1 MDINTVAVTGRLT
14 KDPEAKQTQSGKTVV
29 SLSVAISGFTR
40 DSVHF
45 VDVEWWPAKAEFVD
59 YFQKGNRVAISGSL
73 KQNKWEAN
81 GQSHSRLLI
90 SAQSV
95 VSLEK
100 PPARDGQY
108 PREQAPAPAP
118 ARQRFGQRR
127 EQAPPPAQQ
136 APLSQPYYPPAP
148 SAPAAQQTHG
158 GNMFSDEDIPF

>member
-45 VDVEWWPAKAEFVD
+45 VDVEWWPAKAEYVD
-59 YFQKGNRVAISGSL
+59 YFHKGNRVAISGSL
-73 KQNKWEAN
+73 KQNTWEAN
-81 GQSHSRLLI
+81 GQKHSRLLI

-108 PREQAPAPAP
+108 QQEQAPAPAP
-118 ARQRFGQRR
+118 ARQGFGQRR
-127 EQAPPPAQQ
+127 EQAPPASQQQ
-136 APLSQPYYPPAP
+136 APSSQAYYPPAQ
-148 SAPAAQQTHG
+148 SAPGPQH
-158 GNMFSDEDIPF
+158 FSDEDIPF